1 MENYKLTF
9 IDDEELLELLLTE
22 QEEYYNYLKCVNLRN

>member
-1 MENYKLTF
+1 MENNKLNS
-9 IDDEELLELLLTE
+9 IENKELLELLLTE